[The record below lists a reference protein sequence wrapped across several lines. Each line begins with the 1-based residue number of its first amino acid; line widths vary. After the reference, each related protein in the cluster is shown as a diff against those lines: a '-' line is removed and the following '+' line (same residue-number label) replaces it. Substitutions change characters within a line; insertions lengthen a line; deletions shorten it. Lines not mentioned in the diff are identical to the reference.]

1 MCEWTHL
8 SPTQALKMTTAII
21 ERSDTQTRYAWYVVT
36 LLMAAQI
43 VSYIDRFLPS
53 LLIEQIKAD
62 LRLSDLQVGLLL
74 GPAFG
79 LFYVVAGLPLGLL
92 ADRFSR
98 RKLLAAG
105 IAVWCCMTALASTT
119 KNFIPLFATRLGVG
133 LGEATVA
140 PCSLSLISDLF
151 PREQRPRAVGLFM
164 AGTFLGAGIAF
175 LFGGLLVHK
184 IASLPSIT
192 VPIFGEMRPWQAT
205 FLLVG
210 LPGLALAAMMLFIR
224 EPERRE
230 RITQGVGTD
239 AHGRSS
245 LLDALRY
252 IKERWT
258 AFAAVF
264 VGSAAC
270 VTLGSLSLWN
280 VALFS
285 RTWGWN
291 VRDVGFATGSLY
303 FLGGPIGTFL
313 GVWLAQHY
321 VAQGRKDAT
330 VRSLLLGLCFA
341 VPGFA
346 LYPLMPTAE
355 LAVAALFIAFV
366 GQAAAGAAGPASV
379 ILLAPG
385 QIRSQAT
392 AIYYFIISVF
402 GQLVGPPP
410 VGWMTDLFGDT
421 AKLRYAMS
429 IEAVCVG
436 VPAIFLLTLGLA
448 SYRRRV
454 SELEILIEKSE
465 RHAHA

>member
-1 MCEWTHL
+1 MDSLVTDPAM
-8 SPTQALKMTTAII
+8 SMTTAII
-21 ERSDTQTRYAWYVVT
+21 ERSEPQIRYAWGVVAILT
-36 LLMAAQI
+36 TAQI

-53 LLIEQIKAD
+53 LLIESIKKD
-62 LRLSDLQVGLLL
+62 LSLSDFQGGLLL

-79 LFYVVAGLPLGLL
+79 LFYVFAGLPLGWI

-105 IAVWCCMTALASTT
+105 IAVWCSMTALASAT
-119 KNFIPLFATRLGVG
+119 KSFIPLFATRLGVG

-151 PREQRPRAVGLFM
+151 PREQRPRAVSLFM

-184 IASLPSIT
+184 IASFPSIT

-210 LPGLALAAMMLFIR
+210 LPGLLLAATMLLIR
-224 EPERRE
+224 EPERLE
-230 RITQGVGTD
+230 QIKQGLGTD
-239 AHGRSS
+239 GQGRSS

-252 IKERWT
+252 MRERWS

-280 VALFS
+280 VALFG

-291 VRDVGFATGSLY
+291 VREVGFATGSLY
-303 FLGGPIGTFL
+303 FIGGPVGTAL
-313 GVWLAQHY
+313 GVWLTQRY
-321 VAQGRKDAT
+321 INQGRKDAT
-330 VRSLLLGLCFA
+330 LRALLLGLFCA

-346 LYPLMPTAE
+346 LYPLMPTGE
-355 LAVAALFIAFV
+355 LAVGALLIAFI

-385 QIRSQAT
+385 QIRSQST

-402 GQLVGPPP
+402 GQLMGPPP
-410 VGWMTDLFGDT
+410 VGWMTDQFGDT

-429 IEAVCVG
+429 IEAICVG
-436 VPAIFLLTLGLA
+436 VPAILLLMLGLA

-454 SELEILIEKSE
+454 VELENLIGQSE

>member
-1 MCEWTHL
+1 
-8 SPTQALKMTTAII
+8 MTTAII
-21 ERSDTQTRYAWYVVT
+21 ERSDTQQRYAWYVVT
-36 LLMAAQI
+36 LLTSAQI

-53 LLIEQIKAD
+53 LMIEPIKHD
-62 LRLSDLQVGLLL
+62 LRLSDFQVGLLL

-79 LFYVVAGLPLGLL
+79 LFYVVAGLPLGWI

-105 IAVWCCMTALASTT
+105 IAVWCCMTAAASAT
-119 KNFIPLFATRLGVG
+119 KSFIPLFATRLGVG

-151 PREQRPRAVGLFM
+151 PREQRPRAVSVFM
-164 AGTFLGAGIAF
+164 TGTFLGAGIAF
-175 LFGGLLVHK
+175 LFGGLLVHQ

-192 VPIFGEMRPWQAT
+192 VPILGEMRPWQAT

-210 LPGLALAAMMLFIR
+210 LPGLTLAALMLSIR

-239 AHGRSS
+239 ESGRSS
-245 LLDALRY
+245 LLHALKY
-252 IKERWT
+252 IRERWT

-270 VTLGSLSLWN
+270 VTLGSLTLWN
-280 VALFS
+280 VALFG
-285 RTWGWN
+285 RTWGWG
-291 VRDVGFATGSLY
+291 VRDVGFATGALY
-303 FLGGPIGTFL
+303 FIGGPVGTAL
-313 GVWLAQHY
+313 GVWLTQRY
-321 VAQGRKDAT
+321 IAQGRKDAT
-330 VRSLLLGLCFA
+330 LRALLFGLLFA

-346 LYPLMPTAE
+346 VYALMPTAE
-355 LAVAALFIAFV
+355 LAICALFIAFI

-379 ILLAPG
+379 ILIAPG

-392 AIYYFIISVF
+392 AIYYFIISVC
-402 GQLVGPPP
+402 GQLIGPPP
-410 VGWMTDLFGDT
+410 VGWMTDLFGDP
-421 AKLRYAMS
+421 AKLRYALS
-429 IEAVCVG
+429 IEAICVG
-436 VPAIFLLTLGLA
+436 VPAIVLLTLGLA

-454 SELEILIEKSE
+454 IELETLIDRSE
-465 RHAHA
+465 GTAHA

>member
-1 MCEWTHL
+1 
-8 SPTQALKMTTAII
+8 MTTAII
-21 ERSDTQTRYAWYVVT
+21 ERSDSQQRYAWGVVI
-36 LLMAAQI
+36 LLTTAQI

-53 LLIEQIKAD
+53 LLIEQIKGD
-62 LRLSDLQVGLLL
+62 LRLSDFQVGLLL

-79 LFYVVAGLPLGLL
+79 LFYVVAGLPLGWI

-105 IAVWCCMTALASTT
+105 IAVWCCMTAAASAT
-119 KNFIPLFATRLGVG
+119 KSFIPLFATRLGVG

-151 PREQRPRAVGLFM
+151 PREQRPRAVSLFM
-164 AGTFLGAGIAF
+164 AGTFLGAGVAF

-184 IASLPSIT
+184 IASLPTIT

-210 LPGLALAAMMLFIR
+210 LPGLVLAAMMLMIR

-239 AHGRSS
+239 GQGRSS
-245 LLDALRY
+245 LLDALKFIR
-252 IKERWT
+252 ERWT

-264 VGSAAC
+264 VGSSAC

-280 VALFS
+280 VALFG

-291 VRDVGFATGSLY
+291 VRDVGFATGTLY
-303 FLGGPIGTFL
+303 FVGGPLGTAL
-313 GVWLAQHY
+313 GVWLTQRY
-321 VAQGRKDAT
+321 IDQGRKDAT
-330 VRSLLLGLCFA
+330 LRALLLGLSFA

-346 LYPLMPTAE
+346 FYPLMPTAE
-355 LAVAALFIAFV
+355 LSICALFIAFI
-366 GQAAAGAAGPASV
+366 GQAAAGAAGPASL

-385 QIRSQAT
+385 QIRSQST
-392 AIYYFIISVF
+392 AIYYFIISVC
-402 GQLVGPPP
+402 GQLIGPPP
-410 VGWMTDLFGDT
+410 VGWMTDKLGHPSM
-421 AKLRYAMS
+421 LRYAMS
-429 IEAVCVG
+429 IEAICVG
-436 VPAIFLLTLGLA
+436 LPAIVLLWLGLA

-454 SELEILIEKSE
+454 SELEILIDRSE
-465 RHAHA
+465 ARGHA